1 MNNKKRGNYLV
12 LLRKRKGLT
21 QLEVAD
27 LLHYTDKNI
36 SKWENGKSFPSNPN
50 ILNELADLYEV
61 PIENIIYGE
70 DNAIDK
76 INEFAL
82 NKINSKIIRFYLI
95 VIVIFLMLLLI
106 IYNKFEN
113 YYVAKINSDLIMK
126 SYVFIILD
134 NEYNR
139 LKMKKLNI
147 KDKEIKLVS
156 FYYEKDNH
164 KYLLFETENED
175 IMITEYS
182 YYLEYN
188 FSSVVDKNCY
198 IKILYSDETED
209 IFNLKFNKYLS
220 NIFT

>member
-1 MNNKKRGNYLV
+1 
-12 LLRKRKGLT
+12 
-21 QLEVAD
+21 
-27 LLHYTDKNI
+27 
-36 SKWENGKSFPSNPN
+36 
-50 ILNELADLYEV
+50 
-61 PIENIIYGE
+61 
-70 DNAIDK
+70 
-76 INEFAL
+76 
-82 NKINSKIIRFYLI
+82 
-95 VIVIFLMLLLI
+95 MLLLI

-113 YYVAKINSDLIMK
+113 YYVAEINSDLIMK

>member
-36 SKWENGKSFPSNPN
+36 SKWENGKSFPSDPN

-76 INEFAL
+76 INELAL

-147 KDKEIKLVS
+147 KDKEIKLVF

>member
-1 MNNKKRGNYLV
+1 
-12 LLRKRKGLT
+12 
-21 QLEVAD
+21 
-27 LLHYTDKNI
+27 
-36 SKWENGKSFPSNPN
+36 
-50 ILNELADLYEV
+50 
-61 PIENIIYGE
+61 
-70 DNAIDK
+70 
-76 INEFAL
+76 
-82 NKINSKIIRFYLI
+82 
-95 VIVIFLMLLLI
+95 MLLLI